1 MTYELIGLLRG
12 RHAFNSR
19 PDVNSLGTFFVSF
32 TEDQDLEAKIA
43 RAVVAHERVA
53 LIGPS
58 GGGKSSVLQ
67 YVLRADRGERPFAAI
82 WVSVLYEDDLTLT
95 DPRRFAQTL
104 AVTLVDQARTAELL
118 LERQQSEDLLREAGD
133 RIALPSMSIARKG
146 GLGVSLWMLRAQ
158 LAAEITRTLGAVDL
172 ARPAAELIGAVDEV
186 ITAIRAE
193 GYEPVIVIDDSD
205 RWFNLPGLSDKSAL
219 VDRFFGAVVPMLAQR
234 GVGLVIAAH
243 PSYEDKPG
251 YRHAREQ
258 GEVDTEIRVP
268 EFANVEGLRGVL
280 DRRVERVSPEHCAGD
295 VLTDDAIERLFAYY
309 KHVSHGNM
317 RKTLQVTHSA
327 LVAAFDHGEETVA
340 LQYVEGTITGDNP
353 G

>member
-1 MTYELIGLLRG
+1 MSFELIGRLRG

-19 PDVNSLGTFFVSF
+19 PDANSLGTFFVPF
-32 TEDQDLEAKIA
+32 TDDHDLEGRIA
-43 RAVVAHERVA
+43 RAAVAQERVA

-104 AVTLVDQARTAELL
+104 AVTLVDQARTAEIL
-118 LERQQSEDLLREAGD
+118 LERQQTEDLLREAGD
-133 RIALPSMSIARKG
+133 RIALPSISIARKG
-146 GLGVSLWMLRAQ
+146 GLGISLWMLRAQ

-172 ARPAAELIGAVDEV
+172 DRPAAELIGALDEV
-186 ITAIRAE
+186 LTAIRAE

-205 RWFNLPGLSDKSAL
+205 RWFNLPGVADKSGL
-219 VDRFFGAVVPMLAQR
+219 VDQFFGQVVPMLAQR
-234 GVGLVIAAH
+234 GVGFVIAVH
-243 PSYEDKPG
+243 PSYETKPG
-251 YRHAREQ
+251 YQHAREH
-258 GEVDTEIRVP
+258 GELDTEIRVP
-268 EFANVEGLRGVL
+268 EFADSQGIRSVL
-280 DRRVERVSPEHCAGD
+280 DRRIERVSAEHRASD
-295 VLTDDAIERLFAYY
+295 IFSDEAIERLFAYY
-309 KHVSHGNM
+309 RHVGHGNM

-327 LVAAFDHGEETVA
+327 LLSAFDRSEDTIELPHVA
-340 LQYVEGTITGDNP
+340 GAITGDNA